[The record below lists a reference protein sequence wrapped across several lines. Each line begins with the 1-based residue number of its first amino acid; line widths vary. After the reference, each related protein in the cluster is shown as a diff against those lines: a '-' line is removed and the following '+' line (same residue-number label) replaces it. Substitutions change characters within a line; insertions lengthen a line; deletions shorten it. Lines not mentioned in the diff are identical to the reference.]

1 MYYLSYISLLIIF
14 TMIYAKN
21 LRYDIESLLY
31 NDSIYNNTIY
41 TIQENVKLYEN
52 PYDIESLEYFTVND
66 DDYYK
71 DLTIEITDFY
81 QENDDF
87 IIEIKDIEGDNTYFN
102 KIRENNYSE
111 LFDNPKN
118 EINEYS
124 KYLNLLKFYLFKLIF

>member
-1 MYYLSYISLLIIF
+1 MIS
-14 TMIYAKN
+14 AKN
-21 LRYDIESLLY
+21 LRYDIESLVY
-31 NDSIYNNTIY
+31 NDSTYNNTIY
-41 TIQENVKLYEN
+41 TIQENEN
-52 PYDIESLEYFTVND
+52 LYDIESLEYFTVN

>member
-1 MYYLSYISLLIIF
+1 MHYLSYISLLIIF

-21 LRYDIESLLY
+21 LRYDIESLVY
-31 NDSIYNNTIY
+31 NDSTYNNTIY
-41 TIQENVKLYEN
+41 TIQENEN
-52 PYDIESLEYFTVND
+52 LYDIESLEYFTIND

-87 IIEIKDIEGDNTYFN
+87 VIEIKDIESDNTYFN

>member
-1 MYYLSYISLLIIF
+1 MHYLSYISLLIIF
-14 TMIYAKN
+14 TMISAKN
-21 LRYDIESLLY
+21 LRYDIESLVY
-31 NDSIYNNTIY
+31 NDSTYNNTIY
-41 TIQENVKLYEN
+41 TIQENEN
-52 PYDIESLEYFTVND
+52 LYDIESLEYFTVN